1 MGAIS
6 RLPVC
11 MCVCVRARARVC
23 ACGCVWR
30 RLCPR
35 CRAFAH
41 KALGNFESSAND
53 FETAK
58 AIAPENP
65 LLVVNYLQLHTTPVI
80 ELCKAGQ
87 EVY

>member
-1 MGAIS
+1 MEAVS
-6 RLPVC
+6 QLPVC
-11 MCVCVRARARVC
+11 VCVCVCVRACVSCVC
-23 ACGCVWR
+23 AWR
-30 RLCPR
+30 RLCPLC
-35 CRAFAH
+35 CRAVAH

-65 LLVVNYLQLHTTPVI
+65 LLVVNYLQLHNTPVI